1 MDVFWVNEEGARL
14 PYGRLRPG
22 ETKEFHTYAGHV
34 WLVTD
39 ADGSPLGF
47 FEATPEQLEVEV
59 DGKPART
66 DPPRQPRPR
75 NTAEQSPDGKFS
87 VRLANNRAILVS
99 QGGETTDLAIAGA
112 LENPLRGPAI
122 WSPDSQHCV
131 IFSVSQ
137 APRRIVTV
145 VESSPRD
152 QLQPKLQTYDYLK
165 PGDALPQVRPLLV
178 SVADKTAKAVADGL
192 FTNNFTPDGRL
203 DIRWAPRGDEFY
215 FDYNQR
221 GHQLYRILAVNAT
234 NGAVRTVVEER
245 SATFIDYETKTWR
258 DWLDDS
264 GELLWMSERD
274 GWAHLWLYDIP
285 AGAVK
290 NLITPGDWVVREV
303 LKVDAAKRQV
313 WFLAGGVRAGEDPY
327 HHQLCRANF
336 DGAGF
341 VQLTQ
346 GDGDHT
352 VEFSPDGKYFIAAYS
367 RVDLPPVTELRRSE
381 DGKLICELERAD
393 DSRLVKSGWTTPERF
408 VAKGRDGVTDIC
420 GVIFKPSTF
429 DPKRK
434 YPVVEEVYAGP
445 QDSFAPVKFSRYP
458 RQHQIAELGFI
469 VVQADGLGTD
479 NRGRKFHDLCWKN
492 LQDAGFPDRIAW
504 MKAAAKTRP
513 WMDLSRIGIY
523 GGSAGDRTR
532 CAPCSTTTSS
542 TRSPSLTAAAMTIAW
557 TSFGGTSNGSAG
569 RWTIPTSAPRT
580 WPTPPGSK
588 ANCCSWLAS
597 WTTTW
602 TRPRRCRPPMRSK
615 RRAKILTWSS

>member
-1 MDVFWVNEEGARL
+1 MKLRFLLLAAALGALNWPAGGATDFVRAESPARQTEGRVFRDVVTPHWLPGNRRFWYRVAIGPGAQEFVLVDAETGDIKRAASAEKLGLPETGRLSTSAQSSLTPARTRRNGEETAIRLHNATAGPVDVFWVNEEGARL

-215 FDYNQR
+215 FRLQPAR
-221 GHQLYRILAVNAT
+221 A
-234 NGAVRTVVEER
+234 
-245 SATFIDYETKTWR
+245 SA
-258 DWLDDS
+258 LPHS
-264 GELLWMSERD
+264 GGERD
-274 GWAHLWLYDIP
+274 E
-285 AGAVK
+285 
-290 NLITPGDWVVREV
+290 R
-303 LKVDAAKRQV
+303 
-313 WFLAGGVRAGEDPY
+313 
-327 HHQLCRANF
+327 
-336 DGAGF
+336 
-341 VQLTQ
+341 
-346 GDGDHT
+346 
-352 VEFSPDGKYFIAAYS
+352 
-367 RVDLPPVTELRRSE
+367 RRSH
-381 DGKLICELERAD
+381 G
-393 DSRLVKSGWTTPERF
+393 
-408 VAKGRDGVTDIC
+408 GRGAQRDV
-420 GVIFKPSTF
+420 
-429 DPKRK
+429 
-434 YPVVEEVYAGP
+434 
-445 QDSFAPVKFSRYP
+445 
-458 RQHQIAELGFI
+458 H
-469 VVQADGLGTD
+469 
-479 NRGRKFHDLCWKN
+479 
-492 LQDAGFPDRIAW
+492 
-504 MKAAAKTRP
+504 
-513 WMDLSRIGIY
+513 
-523 GGSAGDRTR
+523 
-532 CAPCSTTTSS
+532 
-542 TRSPSLTAAAMTIAW
+542 
-557 TSFGGTSNGSAG
+557 
-569 RWTIPTSAPRT
+569 
-580 WPTPPGSK
+580 
-588 ANCCSWLAS
+588 
-597 WTTTW
+597 
-602 TRPRRCRPPMRSK
+602 
-615 RRAKILTWSS
+615 